1 MNILKQLWSN
11 LRASFWFLPSLIVAF
26 STALAVGL
34 IEVDSSGSQDWM
46 ADWPRLF
53 GAGAAGAR
61 GMLATIAGSMMTVV
75 GVTFSMTL
83 MTLALASSQYTS
95 RILRNFMSDRVT
107 QVVLGIFA
115 GVFTYCLIVLRTVRG
130 GDEGGFV
137 PSLSVAFSV
146 VLAIGGIGTLIF
158 FIHHIASSI
167 QASSIIAS
175 VARETLVAV
184 DRLYPENLGREAT
197 EEEVDPSLPPLP
209 TWNWQAVMAQRNG
222 YLQSVDNEAFLRL
235 AREHKTIVRMER
247 GVGEFIVQGTPLVSL
262 ALENPPDEEIIAA
275 LRAAYSIDRF
285 RTVHQDCAFGIRQL
299 VDMALRAL
307 SPGINDTT
315 TAVMCVDYLTAI
327 LARLASREIPSSRR
341 YEDRELRVISI
352 GPTFAG
358 LVAESFDQIRG
369 SAEGN
374 VAIMLRILG
383 ALQTITSLTGS
394 PSRQRVLREQVED
407 IAEMAKRTI
416 ESPPDRARF
425 ESRLA
430 RVRVAFGT
438 IPTDQQPTNPSEYEE
453 LEQFKGFPGD
463 ARRKGQ
469 PEAVADEARKSLG
482 EA

>member
-1 MNILKQLWSN
+1 MNKLKHLWGN

-26 STALAVGL
+26 STVLAVGL
-34 IEVDSSGSQDWM
+34 IEADSSGSRDWM
-46 ADWPRLF
+46 AGWPRLF

-115 GVFTYCLIVLRTVRG
+115 GIFTYCLIVLRTIRG

-175 VARETLVAV
+175 VAQETMVAM
-184 DRLYPENLGREAT
+184 DRLFPEKLGQEPMDD
-197 EEEVDPSLPPLP
+197 EGNPSLLP
-209 TWNWQAVMAQRNG
+209 SPERNWQAVMAGRNG
-222 YLQSVDNEAFLRL
+222 YLQSVDNAALLRL
-235 AREHKTIVRMER
+235 AREHKTLVRMER
-247 GVGEFIVQGTPLVSL
+247 GIGEFVVQHTPLASL
-262 ALENPPDEEIIAA
+262 ALENPPDQEIIAA
-275 LRAAYSIDRF
+275 MRAAYSIERF
-285 RTVHQDCAFGIRQL
+285 RTVHQDCNFGIRQL

-327 LARLASREIPSSRR
+327 LARLAAREIPSSRR
-341 YEDRELRVISI
+341 YEDGELRVISI

-358 LVAESFDQIRG
+358 LVAESFDQIRV

-374 VAIMLRILG
+374 VAIMLRMLG
-383 ALQTITSLTGS
+383 ALQTIASLTGS
-394 PSRQRVLREQVED
+394 PSRRQALREQVEG
-407 IAEMAKRTI
+407 IAEVAARTI
-416 ESPPDRARF
+416 KAPHDRTRF
-425 ESRLA
+425 ENRLA
-430 RVRVAFGT
+430 QVRKALET
-438 IPTDQQPTNPSEYEE
+438 APRSTHERPTKP
-453 LEQFKGFPGD
+453 
-463 ARRKGQ
+463 
-469 PEAVADEARKSLG
+469 
-482 EA
+482 

>member
-1 MNILKQLWSN
+1 
-11 LRASFWFLPSLIVAF
+11 
-26 STALAVGL
+26 
-34 IEVDSSGSQDWM
+34 M

-75 GVTFSMTL
+75 GVTYSMTL

-115 GVFTYCLIVLRTVRG
+115 GIFTYCLIVLRTIRG

-146 VLAIGGIGTLIF
+146 VLAIGGIGTIFF

-175 VARETLVAV
+175 VAQETMVAM
-184 DRLYPENLGREAT
+184 DRLFPEKLGQEPMDD
-197 EEEVDPSLPPLP
+197 EGNPSLLP
-209 TWNWQAVMAQRNG
+209 SPKRDWQTIMAGRNG
-222 YLQSVDNEAFLRL
+222 HQQSVDNAALLRL
-235 AREHKTIVRMER
+235 AREHQTLVRMER
-247 GVGEFIVQGTPLVSL
+247 GIGEFVVQNTPLASL

-315 TAVMCVDYLTAI
+315 TAVMCLDYLTAI
-327 LARLASREIPSSRR
+327 LARLAPP
-341 YEDRELRVISI
+341 
-352 GPTFAG
+352 GN
-358 LVAESFDQIRG
+358 SF
-369 SAEGN
+369 
-374 VAIMLRILG
+374 
-383 ALQTITSLTGS
+383 
-394 PSRQRVLREQVED
+394 
-407 IAEMAKRTI
+407 IA
-416 ESPPDRARF
+416 P
-425 ESRLA
+425 L
-430 RVRVAFGT
+430 
-438 IPTDQQPTNPSEYEE
+438 
-453 LEQFKGFPGD
+453 
-463 ARRKGQ
+463 
-469 PEAVADEARKSLG
+469 
-482 EA
+482 

>member
-1 MNILKQLWSN
+1 MNKLKQFGSN
-11 LRASFWFLPSLIVAF
+11 LRGRFWFLPTLIVAF
-26 STALAVGL
+26 SIALAVGL
-34 IEVDSSGSQDWM
+34 IVADSSGSRDWM
-46 ADWPRLF
+46 AAWPRVF

-61 GMLATIAGSMMTVV
+61 GKQATVAGSMMTLV

-83 MTLALASSQYTS
+83 MTHALASSQYTS

-115 GVFTYCLIVLRTVRG
+115 GIFTYCLIVLRTIRG

-158 FIHHIASSI
+158 FIHHIAFSI

-175 VARETLVAV
+175 VAQETLVAM
-184 DRLYPENLGREAT
+184 DRLFPEKLGQEPMDD
-197 EEEVDPSLPPLP
+197 EGNPSLLP
-209 TWNWQAVMAQRNG
+209 SPKRNWQAVMAGRNG
-222 YLQSVDNEAFLRL
+222 YLQSVDNAALLRL
-235 AREHKTIVRMER
+235 ARDHKTLVRMER
-247 GVGEFIVQGTPLVSL
+247 GIGDFVVQNTPLASL
-262 ALENPPDEEIIAA
+262 ALENLPDQEMIAA
-275 LRAAYSIDRF
+275 LRAAYSIEQF

-327 LARLASREIPSSRR
+327 LARLAAREIPSSCR
-341 YEDRELRVISI
+341 YEDGELRVISI

-374 VAIMLRILG
+374 VALMLRMLG
-383 ALQTITSLTGS
+383 ALRTIASLTAS
-394 PSRQRVLREQVED
+394 PNRRQALREQVEG
-407 IAEMAKRTI
+407 IAEVAARTI
-416 ESPPDRARF
+416 KSPHDRTRF
-425 ESRLA
+425 ENRLA
-430 RVRVAFGT
+430 QVRKTLEPVPLST
-438 IPTDQQPTNPSEYEE
+438 HKRPTKQ
-453 LEQFKGFPGD
+453 
-463 ARRKGQ
+463 
-469 PEAVADEARKSLG
+469 
-482 EA
+482 

>member
-1 MNILKQLWSN
+1 MNKLKQFGSN
-11 LRASFWFLPSLIVAF
+11 LRGSFWFLPTLIVAF
-26 STALAVGL
+26 SIVLAVGL
-34 IEVDSSGSQDWM
+34 IEADSSGSRDWM

-115 GVFTYCLIVLRTVRG
+115 GIFTYCLIVLRTIRG

-175 VARETLVAV
+175 VAQETMVAM
-184 DRLYPENLGREAT
+184 DRLFPEKLGQAPM
-197 EEEVDPSLPPLP
+197 DDLSNPSLLP
-209 TWNWQAVMAQRNG
+209 SPKRNWQAVLAGRNG
-222 YLQSVDNEAFLRL
+222 YLQSVDNAALLRL
-235 AREHKTIVRMER
+235 ARDHQTIVRMEC
-247 GVGEFIVQGTPLVSL
+247 GIGDFVVQGTALASL
-262 ALENPPDEEIIAA
+262 ALQDSPTKEIIAA
-275 LRAAYSIDRF
+275 VQSAYSINRH
-285 RTVHQDCAFGIRQL
+285 RTLEQDSAFGIRQI
-299 VDMALRAL
+299 VDMALHAL
-307 SPGINDTT
+307 SPSTNDTT

-327 LARLASREIPSSRR
+327 LARLASQGIPSSHR
-341 YEDRELRVISI
+341 YEDGELRVISI
-352 GPTFAG
+352 GQTFAS

-374 VAIMLRILG
+374 FAIMFRMLG
-383 ALQTITSLTGS
+383 ALQTIASLTAS
-394 PSRQRVLREQVED
+394 PSRRQALREQVQCT
-407 IAEMAKRTI
+407 AELAERTI
-416 ESPPDRARF
+416 KSPHDRARF
-425 ESRLA
+425 EGRLT
-430 RVRVAFGT
+430 RVREA
-438 IPTDQQPTNPSEYEE
+438 
-453 LEQFKGFPGD
+453 LETEP
-463 ARRKGQ
+463 
-469 PEAVADEARKSLG
+469 V
-482 EA
+482 